1 MKATIKP
8 TTAIHEAADKE
19 ATRYALNAV
28 CVTPVDESTVW
39 LSACNS
45 RILACVK
52 QAGTAIEPML
62 MPAAAAKTGK
72 AFRDNG
78 HWVDNKNTMHP
89 IPDGRFPRCNEVI
102 PDIGPREGFVTLR
115 IDADLLAKLAH
126 AINRPEKK
134 YDSQVRGSVLLIV
147 ETCAKDGVAM
157 PTDKP
162 IGVIG
167 SEGFGVIMPLGQDNE
182 TSESALRQYADL
194 AKQYRTEF
202 KNPETT

>member
-1 MKATIKP
+1 MKATIQP
-8 TTAIHEAADKE
+8 TTAIHEATDKE

-28 CVTPVDESTVW
+28 VVSPVDDKTVW
-39 LSACNS
+39 LTACNS

-62 MPAAAAKTGK
+62 MPALAAKTGK

-89 IPDGRFPRCNEVI
+89 LPEGRFPRCADVV

-126 AINRPEKK
+126 AINKPKGKHTE
-134 YDSQVRGSVLLIV
+134 QAPGSVLLIV

-167 SEGFGVIMPLGQDNE
+167 SEGFGVIMPLGQGNE

-202 KNPETT
+202 KGPEAK